1 MAAIECTE
9 GRYEVQDVGLARVFE
24 WCPEIALVECDCG
37 ELSTLDHSETTC
49 AWCGAD
55 HASLVREELSDHRV
69 VYETV
74 RPWLRAELAAPVNL
88 PSMEHS
94 LPSLSLR
101 DPLAPQ
107 RAHPRRAH

>member
-9 GRYEVQDVGLARVFE
+9 GRYEVQDVGLARIFK

-37 ELSTLDHSETTC
+37 ELTTLDHSETTC

-55 HASLVREELSDHRV
+55 HASLVREELSAHRV

-74 RPWLRAELAAPVNL
+74 RPWLRTELTAPVNL
-88 PSMEHS
+88 ASVEYS
-94 LPSLSLR
+94 LPSLS
-101 DPLAPQ
+101 P
-107 RAHPRRAH
+107 